1 MELEVKA
8 FPKLLVR
15 PVVVVTTISER
26 GVPNAAPFSLNTPVS
41 FEPPLYG
48 FSCSPAHDTWRN
60 IQANRE
66 FVVNVAGKD
75 FGELME
81 VLETDFPYEE
91 NELEHAGLTEE
102 QAKTVKPP
110 RIKEAVA
117 WLECKFEKGV
127 ELGNHIW
134 ITGRVL
140 AVGVQ
145 DGFWKAEAEGKGELE
160 GVLDLE
166 KARPLCHVAG
176 EFFAVD
182 VKEAKYKRAKK

>member
-110 RIKEAVA
+110 RIKEA
-117 WLECKFEKGV
+117 
-127 ELGNHIW
+127 
-134 ITGRVL
+134 
-140 AVGVQ
+140 
-145 DGFWKAEAEGKGELE
+145 
-160 GVLDLE
+160 
-166 KARPLCHVAG
+166 
-176 EFFAVD
+176 
-182 VKEAKYKRAKK
+182 